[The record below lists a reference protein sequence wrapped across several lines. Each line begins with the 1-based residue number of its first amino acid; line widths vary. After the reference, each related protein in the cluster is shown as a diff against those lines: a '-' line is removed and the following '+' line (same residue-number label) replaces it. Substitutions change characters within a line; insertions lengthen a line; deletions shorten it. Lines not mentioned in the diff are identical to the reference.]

1 MPDSKL
7 PELWS
12 LYALMLKSRL
22 FEEGVTRLW
31 QEGCISGEMHLGTGE
46 EAILAGIVPQLR
58 EGDAMALDHRGSAAM
73 YLRGVDPASIL
84 GELLG
89 QPDGLCGGMGGH
101 MHLFSKEHLAASSG
115 IVGAEG
121 PAADGFALA
130 ATFLRPGC
138 IAVAF
143 FGEAAM
149 NQGMLMES
157 MNLASAW
164 RLPVLFVCKDDR
176 WGITTPASD
185 STGGDL
191 LERARGLGLTAVD
204 VDGSDVSAVWL
215 SAQEAIGR
223 LRSGQGPVF
232 LHATCVH
239 LEGHFLGFQLIRMQR
254 DPLREMPP
262 IVGPLTRSFLHPRGA
277 SLRERIA
284 GLKTVLG
291 AVPAMRGD
299 PRRDPARDPIQRA
312 RATLLSDPPRLQAL
326 EDQVKRE
333 IETLLASTKRGSS
346 PASTPNPERWFGPPL
361 PHPKTTDRGGRGGDA
376 VKQMNFTQAIDHAL
390 AQAMAQ
396 DERIVLF
403 GEDVPLMRSNLLVRF
418 GPQRVRGTPISE
430 SAFLGAGVAAAM
442 AGLRPVV
449 EIYMVDFLGVC
460 MDALLN
466 QAVKV
471 EAFSGGK
478 WTVPL
483 VVRAPCGGGYGDGGQ
498 HEQSLWGWLAHLPGL
513 VVLVPSTPADAGGLL
528 LAALQHDG
536 PVIFLEHKLLSET
549 WLEFLGA
556 GGRRTVQY
564 DVPAQGRR
572 GPVPAKWAPL
582 PIGKAVLRR
591 SGGDVTLV
599 SVGVG
604 VHRALEAAQ
613 ALGKEGIS
621 AGVLDL
627 RTVMPLDRD
636 MLCQEVSKTGR
647 LVVVDEDY
655 ENFGLSGEI
664 AALLLEAGVAFRYAR
679 VCTQSTIPY
688 ARHLEVQ
695 VLPNVERIYAAVRG
709 IL

>member
-1 MPDSKL
+1 
-7 PELWS
+7 
-12 LYALMLKSRL
+12 
-22 FEEGVTRLW
+22 
-31 QEGCISGEMHLGTGE
+31 
-46 EAILAGIVPQLR
+46 
-58 EGDAMALDHRGSAAM
+58 
-73 YLRGVDPASIL
+73 VDPASTL
-84 GELLG
+84 RELLG

-121 PAADGFALA
+121 PAAAGFALA

-164 RLPVLFVCKDDR
+164 HLPVLFVCKDDS

-185 STGGDL
+185 STGGNL

-204 VDGSDVSAVWL
+204 VDGSDVSAVWQA
-215 SAQEAIGR
+215 AQGAIDR

-254 DPLREMPP
+254 DPRHEMLP
-262 IVGPLTRSFLHPRGA
+262 IVGQLTRAFLHPRGA
-277 SLRERIA
+277 ALGERIA

-291 AVPAMRGD
+291 AVPAMAGD

-312 RATLLSDPPRLQAL
+312 RATLLSDPPRLQTL
-326 EDQVKRE
+326 EDQVKLE
-333 IETLLASTKRGSS
+333 IETLLASVKGGSS
-346 PASTPNPERWFGPPL
+346 PSSTPNPEQGSGGLRPPAPPL
-361 PHPKTTDRGGRGGDA
+361 PRSKITAKAGRGGGA

-396 DERIVLF
+396 DEHIVLF

-460 MDALLN
+460 MDAILN

-478 WTVPL
+478 WSVPL
-483 VVRAPCGGGYGDGGQ
+483 VVRVPCGGGYGDGGQ

-582 PIGKAVLRR
+582 PIGQAVLRC

-604 VHRALEAAQ
+604 VHRALEAAE
-613 ALGKEGIS
+613 ALDKEGIS
-621 AGVLDL
+621 VSVLDL
-627 RTVMPLDRD
+627 RTVRPLDRD
-636 MLCQEVSKTGR
+636 TLCQEISKTGR

-688 ARHLEVQ
+688 ARHLEDQ
-695 VLPNVERIYAAVRG
+695 ALPNVRRICTAVKG
-709 IL
+709 MS